1 MDGRRRT
8 QGHPPGSLDGVNSVE
23 IFYTVLL
30 IGLTG
35 AAGLFGLYVLY
46 RLKG

>member
-1 MDGRRRT
+1 MNAT
-8 QGHPPGSLDGVNSVE
+8 E
-23 IFYTVLL
+23 WFYSGLL
-30 IGLTG
+30 VIMTG